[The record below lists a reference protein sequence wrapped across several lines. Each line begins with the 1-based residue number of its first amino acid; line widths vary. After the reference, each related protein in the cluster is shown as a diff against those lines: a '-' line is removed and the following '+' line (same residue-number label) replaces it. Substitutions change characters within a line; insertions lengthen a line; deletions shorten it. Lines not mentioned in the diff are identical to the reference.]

1 VDNKSRKIVAFGCEK
16 WGYGAADLTGTTRK
30 SYSTDFHLIRIR
42 CTGRIGIHLIM
53 ESFLNGAD
61 GVAIISWKQG
71 ECEFGNGN
79 MNTFAHVVFLK
90 KLFNHLGISEDRIEQ
105 YFCSAAE
112 VDKFVRAVED
122 ITTKVEALPPLP
134 KIPNPN

>member
-1 VDNKSRKIVAFGCEK
+1 MTERNIERKIIGFGCEK
-16 WGYGAADLTGTTRK
+16 WGYSAADLTGTTRK
-30 SYSTDFHLIRIR
+30 SYTTNFHLIRVK

-61 GVAIISWKQG
+61 GVAIISWKEG

-79 MNTFAHVVFLK
+79 MNTYSHVKFLK
-90 KLFNHLGISEDRIEQ
+90 RLLNHLGLAEERIQQ

-112 VDKFVRAVED
+112 VEKFIRSVED
-122 ITTKVEALPPLP
+122 ISSKVEKLPPLP
-134 KIPNPN
+134 K

>member
-1 VDNKSRKIVAFGCEK
+1 MTESTNERKIIAFGCEK
-16 WGYGAADLTGTTRK
+16 WGYSAADLTGTTRK
-30 SYSTDFHLIRIR
+30 SYSPNFHLIRVR

-61 GVAIISWKQG
+61 GVAIISWKEG

-79 MNTFAHVVFLK
+79 MNTYEHVKFLK
-90 KLFNHLGISEDRIEQ
+90 RLFNHLGLAEERIQQ

-112 VDKFVRAVED
+112 IEKFIRSVED
-122 ITTKVEALPPLP
+122 ISSKVEKLPPLP
-134 KIPNPN
+134 K